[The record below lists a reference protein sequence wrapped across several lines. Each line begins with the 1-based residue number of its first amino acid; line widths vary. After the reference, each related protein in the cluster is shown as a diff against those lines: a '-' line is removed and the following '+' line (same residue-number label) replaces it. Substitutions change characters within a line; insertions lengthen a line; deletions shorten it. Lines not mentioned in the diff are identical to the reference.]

1 MTGETW
7 IYIIIGTVLLIFAWI
22 YFGRKKYYKDY
33 LKRKR
38 HE

>member
-1 MTGETW
+1 MNGETW
-7 IYIIIGTVLLIFAWI
+7 LYIIIGIGLLIFAWI
-22 YFGRKKYYKDY
+22 YFGRKKAYKDY